1 MDLHLMSRVQ
11 LLQVCK
17 DFDITR
23 SYLLKKEEMIEK
35 INEHQTNQRLP
46 DFLQQLLKTIQTDM
60 KRKVCKQCG
69 ELGHNVTS
77 IKCIM
82 NAEQNKRRIESIK
95 EYFLAQELSKDNSL
109 HFDVLSKQLNITVE
123 QCKLLYSEIPQI
135 EWIKRPIDLRKQMK
149 ELTF

>member
-1 MDLHLMSRVQ
+1 MDLHKLSRPE
-11 LLQVCK
+11 LLKTCK
-17 DFDITR
+17 DLEIKGVNALR
-23 SYLLKKEEMIEK
+23 KEEMIEK

-95 EYFLAQELSKDNSL
+95 EYLSSVSSISN
-109 HFDVLSKQLNITVE
+109 LSFH
-123 QCKLLYSEIPQI
+123 
-135 EWIKRPIDLRKQMK
+135 IKSGK
-149 ELTF
+149 